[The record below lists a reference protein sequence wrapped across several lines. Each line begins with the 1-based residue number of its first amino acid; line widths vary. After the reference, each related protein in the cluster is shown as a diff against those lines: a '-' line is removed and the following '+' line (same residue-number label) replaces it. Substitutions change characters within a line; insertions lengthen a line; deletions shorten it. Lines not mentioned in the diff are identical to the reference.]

1 MLPARSIGLSAF
13 FHVMAVSLACVM
25 LSNAVAWAGPH
36 DAFLAGPWEITIRI
50 GLEGKVLHFP
60 ISVPNESKAQALKQV
75 LPIMGTSVKI
85 NFEHYV
91 PDLAWEIRCV
101 KEPKSGH
108 AARLR
113 IQGEQLDQTLWL
125 QSRDSTRRI
134 ISSPIGGI
142 EMKELLGVDRSAEF
156 FEQLA
161 DKATVG
167 ILSLWEAQQ
176 ESPIEMVVQ
185 PEKVV
190 TLPKDQ
196 GTLSILEYMPHYS
209 IDRESKEAF
218 NQSDQ
223 PINPALKIRLEQKDV
238 SYERW
243 VWDRFSTH
251 PHESPDFPLRVVFS
265 NYYLGKTDGKYLFI
279 VGDDQQARL
288 LFYRD
293 SIPVQ
298 EAIQLGRSYAFAQPG
313 YGFSVEEIVRDA
325 VVRNVWTNRSKR
337 LMRPA
342 LIGTLDNGRVKK
354 QVVLEFN
361 KPYHFKTESGTLVLI
376 YRQRT
381 PAPGT
386 TRSP

>member
-1 MLPARSIGLSAF
+1 MITAF
-13 FHVMAVSLACVM
+13 VMILNTVCS
-25 LSNAVAWAGPH
+25 AGPH
-36 DAFLAGPWEITIRI
+36 DAFLGGPWEITIRI

-60 ISVPNESKAQALKQV
+60 ISVANESKAQPLHQV
-75 LPIMGTSVKI
+75 LPVMGTSVRI

-91 PDLAWEIRCV
+91 PDLTWEVHCV
-101 KEPKSGH
+101 KEPKSGY

-142 EMKELLGVDRSAEF
+142 EMKELLSEGLDAEF
-156 FEQLA
+156 FRQLT

-167 ILSLWEAQQ
+167 VLSLWAPEQ
-176 ESPIEMVVQ
+176 EIPFEIVVQ
-185 PEKVV
+185 PDMVV
-190 TLPKDQ
+190 TLPRDQ
-196 GTLSILEYMPHYS
+196 GTLSIVEYMPHYS
-209 IDRESKEAF
+209 VDRASKEAF
-218 NQSDQ
+218 SQSDQ
-223 PINPALKIRLEQKDV
+223 PINPALKIKLERKDA

-265 NYYLGKTDGKYLFI
+265 NYYLGKTDGKYLLI
-279 VGDDQQARL
+279 VGDAQRARL
-288 LFYRD
+288 LFYKD
-293 SIPVQ
+293 DMPVM
-298 EAIQLGRSYAFAQPG
+298 EPVQLGRSYAFAQAG
-313 YGFSVEEIVRDA
+313 YGFNVEETVQDA
-325 VVRNVWTNRSKR
+325 IVRNVWKNRSDR

-342 LIGTLDNGRVKK
+342 LIGSLDSGRVQK

-376 YRQRT
+376 YRQRV
-381 PAPGT
+381 PPPKLG
-386 TRSP
+386 SQ